1 VLVVVDVMPRVPM
14 SPMDE
19 VDVVLV
25 GDRRV
30 PAAVLVHV
38 HVTGVREVGVGVRQ
52 RIVHVVL
59 VDVVDVTVVQE
70 VHVILVRH
78 RGVAAEAVVHV
89 GMPVERA
96 MRGGVGHRVLRRS
109 R

>member
-30 PAAVLVHV
+30 PAAVLMNV

-70 VHVILVRH
+70 VH

>member
-1 VLVVVDVMPRVPM
+1 VLVVVDVVPDVAM
-14 SPMDE
+14 VPVDV

-25 GDRRV
+25 GDGRV

-38 HVTGVREVGVGVRQ
+38 HVAGVSEMRAGGPWRV
-52 RIVHVVL
+52 VHVVL
-59 VDVVDVTVVQE
+59 VDVMDVTVVQE
-70 VHVILVRH
+70 VHVVLVRH
-78 RGVAAEAVVHV
+78 RGVPAEAVVRV

-96 MRGGVGHRVLRRS
+96 VWGGVGHRVLRRS